1 MTPELI
7 LDSIR
12 GPHLL
17 AIVIGMGAAM
27 YLDLRTLHKISRPV
41 SNSDL
46 EEIRRIHWVVTSTF
60 VLIWASGL
68 SLVWYRTEFAIEAF
82 SPKLWSKLFVVSV
95 LTLNA
100 LMLAAFVIPN
110 LRRFEGIALLDMPFR
125 ILLPMVMVAG
135 VSGSSW
141 ILALMLGF
149 SKFLKTAHGDVLVP
163 FLSFGFAAGIGGVIL
178 VVFALRSRHRS
189 LA

>member
-1 MTPELI
+1 
-7 LDSIR
+7 
-12 GPHLL
+12 
-17 AIVIGMGAAM
+17 MGAAM

-41 SNSDL
+41 SNTDL
-46 EEIRRIHWVVTSTF
+46 EEIRRIRWVVTSTF

-68 SLVWYRTEFAIEAF
+68 SLVWYRTEIAIEAF

-100 LMLAAFVIPN
+100 IMLAAFVIPN

-125 ILLPMVMVAG
+125 ILLPMAMVAG

-149 SKFLKTAHGDVLVP
+149 SKFLKTAHWDVLVP